1 MIILVAALLLFGI
14 ALGAVVQIPPVLGL
28 TFGALIGCWLLI
40 FAVRE
45 RAGTQRR
52 SR

>member
-1 MIILVAALLLFGI
+1 MLVLVAALLLLGI
-14 ALGAVVQIPPVLGL
+14 ALGAVAQIPLSSTLAV
-28 TFGALIGCWLLI
+28 AAVIGGWLLL

-45 RAGTQRR
+45 RLARR

>member
-1 MIILVAALLLFGI
+1 MIVLVVALLLLGI
-14 ALGAVVQIPPVLGL
+14 VLGAVTHMPLPLTLVL
-28 TFGALIGCWLLI
+28 GALIGCWLLV

-45 RAGTQRR
+45 RLGARRR